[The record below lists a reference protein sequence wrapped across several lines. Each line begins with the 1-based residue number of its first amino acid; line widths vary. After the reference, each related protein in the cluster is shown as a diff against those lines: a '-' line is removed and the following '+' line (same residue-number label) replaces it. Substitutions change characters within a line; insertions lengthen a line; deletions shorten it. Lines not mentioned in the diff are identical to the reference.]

1 MYTDTKMTKLTNIE
15 LQLLY
20 ALCVGTTTKQLAQ
33 DLGKSDFTV
42 RNQLSSLYKKI
53 GVAKRMYAVYWYQDY
68 LRRNSTSVPLPERR
82 LAVRMAAHV
91 S

>member
-1 MYTDTKMTKLTNIE
+1 MTKLTYIE

-20 ALCVGTTTKQLAQ
+20 ALSVGTTNKQLAQ

-53 GVAKRMYAVYWYQDY
+53 GVSKRMHAVFWYQDY
-68 LRRNSTSVPLPERR
+68 LRRNSTSVPLLERR
-82 LAVRMAAHV
+82 VALRMVAHV
-91 S
+91 R